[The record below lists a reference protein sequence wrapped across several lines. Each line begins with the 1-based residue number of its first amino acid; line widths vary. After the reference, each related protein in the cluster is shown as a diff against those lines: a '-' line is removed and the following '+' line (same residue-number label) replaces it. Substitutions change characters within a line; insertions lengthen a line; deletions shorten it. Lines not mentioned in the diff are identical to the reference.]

1 MWWYDTKEKHQY
13 SKASLNKVPKSF
25 VAKVVKFKAHGLF
38 ITQEWKTAHSR
49 NFIPSNKLIFT
60 RLNLYSPVLIFF
72 FFPFLLIKLFYLF
85 LRNKQNIYT
94 TLKSLIWCNTIYDT
108 THMNIKIDNIH
119 VKPHFFQFMWNS
131 VSIYTVPVPY
141 KKRESLTDFTACL
154 INCNMETCDKGKAAW
169 VCSSLPSGAWTK
181 LWPPSRINC
190 TTWTGNIIRKQNREI
205 EGWSLN
211 GDSEF

>member
-119 VKPHFFQFMWNS
+119 VKPHFFQFMS
-131 VSIYTVPVPY
+131 VSVYILFLCHI
-141 KKRESLTDFTACL
+141 K
-154 INCNMETCDKGKAAW
+154 NGKAW
-169 VCSSLPSGAWTK
+169 LTSLPASSTATWK
-181 LWPPSRINC
+181 LV
-190 TTWTGNIIRKQNREI
+190 TRERQL
-205 EGWSLN
+205 ESAPASLR
-211 GDSEF
+211 GPEQSYGPRPVSIALPGLGT